1 MKHSSNN
8 RSGLFLL
15 EIVIAILFFAIVSAV
30 CLRAF
35 AKSHT
40 LSQQASDTNH
50 AISNMENVAEL
61 LKSVDPEDLKNQD
74 KITTTLQTVYPELST
89 QYRIWDI
96 YFDSDWEACNIDDA
110 VYQITATDK
119 TDIFTDTASDTSS
132 TDSDNGQ
139 SVRTYKLTAR
149 NVSDDSEIE
158 QLTLKLHAK
167 E

>member
-61 LKSVDPEDLKNQD
+61 LKSVDPEDLKNHD

-96 YFDSDWEACNIDDA
+96 YFDSDWEACNIDAA

-119 TDIFTDTASDTSS
+119 TDIFTDTASDTST

>member
-61 LKSVDPEDLKNQD
+61 LKSVDPEDLKNHD

>member
-61 LKSVDPEDLKNQD
+61 LKSVDPEDLKNHD

-119 TDIFTDTASDTSS
+119 TDIFTDTVSDTS
-132 TDSDNGQ
+132 TTNPDNGQ

-158 QLTLKLHAK
+158 QLTLKLHA
-167 E
+167 EE

>member
-61 LKSVDPEDLKNQD
+61 LKSVDPEDLKNHD

-96 YFDSDWEACNIDDA
+96 YFDSDWKACNIDDA

-119 TDIFTDTASDTSS
+119 MDIFTDTVSDTST

-158 QLTLKLHAK
+158 QLTLKLYAK

>member
-61 LKSVDPEDLKNQD
+61 LKSVDPEDLKNHD

-96 YFDSDWEACNIDDA
+96 YFDSDWETCNIDDA

-119 TDIFTDTASDTSS
+119 TDIFTDTVSDTS
-132 TDSDNGQ
+132 TTNPDNGQ

-149 NVSDDSEIE
+149 NVSDGSEIE
-158 QLTLKLHAK
+158 QFTLKLHAK

>member
-61 LKSVDPEDLKNQD
+61 LKSLDPEDLKNHD

-119 TDIFTDTASDTSS
+119 TDIFTDTVSDTS
-132 TDSDNGQ
+132 TTNPDNGQ

-149 NVSDDSEIE
+149 NVSDGSEIE

>member
-61 LKSVDPEDLKNQD
+61 LKSVDPEDLKNHD
-74 KITTTLQTVYPELST
+74 KITTTLQTVYPELSI

-119 TDIFTDTASDTSS
+119 TDIFTDTVSDTS
-132 TDSDNGQ
+132 TTNPDNGQ

-149 NVSDDSEIE
+149 NVSDGSEIE
-158 QLTLKLHAK
+158 QLTLKLHVK

>member
-1 MKHSSNN
+1 
-8 RSGLFLL
+8 
-15 EIVIAILFFAIVSAV
+15 
-30 CLRAF
+30 
-35 AKSHT
+35 
-40 LSQQASDTNH
+40 
-50 AISNMENVAEL
+50 MENVAEL
-61 LKSVDPEDLKNQD
+61 LKSVDPEDLKNHD